1 MDTNPAEEAPRPK
14 TGFRSGFV
22 VLAGRPNAGKSTLL
36 NALLGS
42 KLSIVS
48 AKPQTTRHKI
58 LGILNGPDFQ
68 ICFLDT
74 PGLLVGPKDDLRQT
88 LLRIARGALRSDADA
103 VVLLAEPQ
111 APDPEF
117 VSELSALKSPDIP
130 LIVAVNKADQ
140 KPLGLDE
147 VEAAWTA
154 ALSPKAVVRISA
166 LKGTGVPAL
175 LETIKGLLP
184 EGEPYYERGQL
195 SDRYERFFVSEI
207 IREKIFELF
216 EEEVPHACAVQIE
229 QFREAKGRPDEIMAT
244 VFVERDSQKGILI
257 GKAGRMIRELR
268 ERSANSAE
276 AFLGRKVRLEITIK
290 VRKDWRK
297 DPRSLKEFGYLG

>member
-1 MDTNPAEEAPRPK
+1 M
-14 TGFRSGFV
+14 GFKSGFA

-68 ICFLDT
+68 ICLLDT
-74 PGLLVGPKDDLRQT
+74 PGLLVGPQDDLRKT
-88 LLRIARGALRSDADA
+88 LLKTARNALRSDADA
-103 VVLLAEPQ
+103 VVLLVDPA
-111 APDPEF
+111 APDPDF
-117 VSELSALKSPDIP
+117 VSELSALKNPEIP
-130 LIVAVNKADQ
+130 LIVAVNKSDLKASGLAD
-140 KPLGLDE
+140 
-147 VEAAWTA
+147 VEAAWA
-154 ALSPKAVVRISA
+154 KALSPKAVLSVSA
-166 LKGTGVPAL
+166 LKGNGIPAL
-175 LETIKGLLP
+175 LEAVKALMP
-184 EGEPYYERGQL
+184 EGEPFYDRDNL

-229 QFREAKGRPDEIMAT
+229 LFREAKGRPDEIMAS

-257 GKAGRMIRELR
+257 GKAGRMIRELS
-268 ERSANSAE
+268 ERSTRAVE
-276 AFLGRKVRLEITIK
+276 AFLGRRVRLELQIK
-290 VRKDWRK
+290 VRKDWRR
-297 DPRSLKEFGYLG
+297 DPRSLKEFGYFE

>member
-1 MDTNPAEEAPRPK
+1 MS
-14 TGFRSGFV
+14 FRSGFV

-48 AKPQTTRHKI
+48 PKPQTTRHKI
-58 LGILNGPDFQ
+58 LGIVNGPDFQ
-68 ICFLDT
+68 ICLLDT
-74 PGLLVGPKDDLRQT
+74 PGLLVGAQDGLRQT
-88 LLRIARGALRSDADA
+88 LLKTARGAIRSDADA
-103 VVLLAEPQ
+103 VVLIVEPQ
-111 APDPEF
+111 APDAEF
-117 VSELSALKSPDIP
+117 IAELSALRSPDIP
-130 LIVAVNKADQ
+130 LVVAINKTDLGT
-140 KPLGLDE
+140 KGLDA
-147 VEAAWTA
+147 VEAAWAGASAGSA

-166 LKGTGVPAL
+166 LTGAGVPAL

-184 EGEPYYERGQL
+184 EGEPYYDRGQL

-216 EEEVPHACAVQIE
+216 EEEVPHAAAVQIE
-229 QFREAKGRPDEIMAT
+229 SFSESKGRPDEIMAT
-244 VFVERDSQKGILI
+244 VFVERDTQKGILI

-268 ERSANSAE
+268 ERSTAAIE
-276 AFLGRKVRLEITIK
+276 PFLGRRVRLELTIK

-297 DPRSLKEFGYLG
+297 DPRSIKEFGYSGAGD